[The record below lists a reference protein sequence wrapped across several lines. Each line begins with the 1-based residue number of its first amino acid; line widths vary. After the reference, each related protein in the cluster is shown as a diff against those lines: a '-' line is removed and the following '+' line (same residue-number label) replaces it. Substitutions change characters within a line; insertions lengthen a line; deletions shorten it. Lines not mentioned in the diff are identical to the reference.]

1 MLRQYAPD
9 AVAAGDRALAR
20 MVRDGMRPLVSR
32 VHPLAEVAAA
42 LTDVAERRTTGKV
55 VVDMTGGA

>member
-1 MLRQYAPD
+1 
-9 AVAAGDRALAR
+9 

-32 VHPLAEVAAA
+32 VHPLADVATA

-55 VVDMTGGA
+55 VLDMTGRQ